1 MSDDNIAVR
10 DIRNAGW
17 FWIQNEIILTYG
29 PKIGAYGVAVYNVLA
44 QCARNESSLSKTTM
58 RQIATLLDI
67 SPQSAMRSLEKLIQ
81 HGLVREVKKSLSP
94 SQGPSEYALLSVPIG
109 NGGNGSVPIG
119 NASVPVGN
127 GSVPIGNTYKTSNT
141 NKTKEEVISNPSL
154 KEEFSLVG
162 EELID
167 HKKKLS
173 KKEIQE
179 FALAFNPPERIPRGP
194 WDAWIEMR
202 IEKNNCP
209 TPRAIHMAIAEMDR
223 LVGEG
228 SDYAAIMNK
237 STIAGYPGLYAATNG
252 KPNSNGNGFHNGQ
265 QSRTNGPGATGHLL
279 DHLPDAD
286 EIARRRKADDARLE
300 ARRNARGM

>member
-1 MSDDNIAVR
+1 MSTEVQALVWKFSPHKGSTLIVFLALADWSDDYGKSWPSVSKLATKTRQSERNTQYCIRELEQDGYLTVLKRKETSSQYIINLSKLEGGAKIAPVP
-10 DIRNAGW
+10 DEGV
-17 FWIQNEIILTYG
+17 QNETG
-29 PKIGAYGVAVYNVLA
+29 GVQNSAENLRSVAPNTLVIRQKEHTLIT
-44 QCARNESSLSKTTM
+44 QPSK
-58 RQIATLLDI
+58 D
-67 SPQSAMRSLEKLIQ
+67 
-81 HGLVREVKKSLSP
+81 G
-94 SQGPSEYALLSVPIG
+94 
-109 NGGNGSVPIG
+109 
-119 NASVPVGN
+119 
-127 GSVPIGNTYKTSNT
+127 
-141 NKTKEEVISNPSL
+141 
-154 KEEFSLVG
+154 FSLIA
-162 EELID
+162 EEPLD

-223 LVGEG
+223 LVREG
-228 SDYAAIMNK
+228 SDYAAILNK

-252 KPNSNGNGFHNGQ
+252 KPNGNGNGFHNGQ
-265 QSRTNGPGATGHLL
+265 QSRTNGSGATGHLL